1 MRHVVPSFRRENL
14 LEMFSSTSAMI
25 LPTQSKAT
33 LRKFSNTKS
42 ITRACEWLKATE
54 PNVRLPVHRSLPQTT
69 ILQAPTLKAP
79 RPSTRNPVGLHLTLR
94 RRRVKTKTKI
104 GMLIRLA
111 QTQVLQVLLQ
121 RSLTRIEHPRYHRL
135 NLRVPLQ
142 DGTRPQQ

>member
-14 LEMFSSTSAMI
+14 LGMFSSTSATI
-25 LPTQSKAT
+25 LPRHSKAT

-42 ITRACEWLKATE
+42 TTRACEWLKATE
-54 PNVRLPVHRSLPQTT
+54 PNVRLPVLRSLPQTT
-69 ILQAPTLKAP
+69 ILQAPNLKAP
-79 RPSTRNPVGLHLTLR
+79 RPSMKNLVGLHLTLR

-111 QTQVLQVLLQ
+111 QAQVLLR

-135 NLRVPLQ
+135 NLLVPLQ

>member
-14 LEMFSSTSAMI
+14 LEMFSSTSATI
-25 LPTQSKAT
+25 LPRHSKAI
-33 LRKFSNTKS
+33 LKKFSNMKS
-42 ITRACEWLKATE
+42 ITRACEWSKATE
-54 PNVRLPVHRSLPQTT
+54 PNVRLPVLRSLPQTT
-69 ILQAPTLKAP
+69 ILQAPNLKAP
-79 RPSTRNPVGLHLTLR
+79 RPSMKNPVGLHLTLR

-111 QTQVLQVLLQ
+111 QAQVLLQ

-135 NLRVPLQ
+135 NLLVPLQ